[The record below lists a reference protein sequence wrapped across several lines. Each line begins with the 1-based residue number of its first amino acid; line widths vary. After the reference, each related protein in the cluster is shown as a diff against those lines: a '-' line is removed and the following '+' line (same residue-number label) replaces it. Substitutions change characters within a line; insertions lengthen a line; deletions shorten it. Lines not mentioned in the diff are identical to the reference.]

1 LAHEIADELTN
12 AFMIEKNGHASRADV
27 NGHAI
32 PDYQGIWVIYLEAV
46 SASQRHGKWSVWLSL
61 LERFQSVIEVCRFHS
76 FTFSTFRESKANGIV
91 LSDIIA
97 VIPGPDT
104 RQFTGRTAARQ

>member
-12 AFMIEKNGHASRADV
+12 AFVIEKNRHASRGDV

-46 SASQRHGKWSVWLSL
+46 SAGQRHGKWSVWLSL
-61 LERFQSVIEVCRFHS
+61 LERSQNVIKVFRFH
-76 FTFSTFRESKANGIV
+76 
-91 LSDIIA
+91 
-97 VIPGPDT
+97 
-104 RQFTGRTAARQ
+104 